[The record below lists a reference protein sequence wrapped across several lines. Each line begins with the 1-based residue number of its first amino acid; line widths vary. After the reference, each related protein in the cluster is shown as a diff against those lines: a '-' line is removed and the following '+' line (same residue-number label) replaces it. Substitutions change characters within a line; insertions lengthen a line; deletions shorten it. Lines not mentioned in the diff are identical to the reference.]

1 MIILKKNEIHT
12 DVFKKIINFFC
23 LNKMKKS
30 YFKCYFFSFRDRC
43 KENKDCKKFKFYLK
57 QSKCSFN
64 RRHTA
69 YFIIKTFLYKIQCQ
83 K

>member
-23 LNKMKKS
+23 LNKMK
-30 YFKCYFFSFRDRC
+30 FFFFRDRC

-57 QSKCSFN
+57 QSKCSLN

>member
-30 YFKCYFFSFRDRC
+30 YFKCYFFFLEIDA
-43 KENKDCKKFKFYLK
+43 KKIKIVKSL
-57 QSKCSFN
+57 N
-64 RRHTA
+64 
-69 YFIIKTFLYKIQCQ
+69 FI
-83 K
+83 